1 MSESPAKD
9 KAQDI
14 DDSLAH
20 ELTTEQVSESEPQK
34 TEKET
39 SSVCCGSCS

>member
-20 ELTTEQVSESEPQK
+20 ELATEQVTENEPK
-34 TEKET
+34 KIEKET